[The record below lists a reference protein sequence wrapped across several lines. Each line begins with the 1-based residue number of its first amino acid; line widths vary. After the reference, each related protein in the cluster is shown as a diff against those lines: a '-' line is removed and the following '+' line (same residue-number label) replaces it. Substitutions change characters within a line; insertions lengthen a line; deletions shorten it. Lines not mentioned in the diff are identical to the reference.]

1 MTTNRH
7 LRVVGALEDRT
18 GPSRAAEPPSPWP
31 GVVAEERRSETRV
44 LVAIFALVALL
55 IVVAIAW
62 GLAAAP

>member
-18 GPSRAAEPPSPWP
+18 GSSPPEPPSPWP

-44 LVAIFALVALL
+44 LVAIFALVAVL